1 MAACEAIRAH
11 LAGRATKIVEDFPAV
26 AQRILAAKTALEGA
40 TIASSEEVPAELA
53 TAFEALEAEARSA
66 QRDLRDMGA
75 FVRLHEPIA
84 EDGNNFYVGVQD
96 EFAKG
101 LEYAADEMVKVF
113 DKRVEYLEKRA
124 GFKEKIKPTEKEDT
138 ETVTQTST
146 GKEEGESTEKEET
159 KKSKSNKTKED
170 GWTKSNK
177 SKSTF
182 SVVSERVEVIQRL
195 DQQWQAKVAALLTNI
210 VYVVAQQVQRVQLN
224 SGKLMDPR
232 GEGQNG
238 GGGGR
243 MYF

>member
-1 MAACEAIRAH
+1 
-11 LAGRATKIVEDFPAV
+11 
-26 AQRILAAKTALEGA
+26 
-40 TIASSEEVPAELA
+40 
-53 TAFEALEAEARSA
+53 
-66 QRDLRDMGA
+66 
-75 FVRLHEPIA
+75 
-84 EDGNNFYVGVQD
+84 
-96 EFAKG
+96 
-101 LEYAADEMVKVF
+101 VKVF

-224 SGKLMDPR
+224 SDKLMDPR